1 MPQEKLM
8 TDSTS
13 SVPGPHSASPRRKRS
28 GVVVPHRP
36 NSFQRLI
43 GWFVW
48 LLVRFV
54 ALTTRFEF
62 TPGSGKPGDVPS
74 PVIFCLWHN
83 RLALCVPI
91 YDKYLRRRKHGA
103 PGIAALVSASKDGAF
118 LTGIFNTLGV
128 EVVRGSSS
136 RRGAQALLEL
146 STKGEAGWDLAITPD
161 GPRGPCYCVHEGI
174 ISLAQV
180 TGLPIQVAGIEITS
194 KLSLKSWD
202 RFQIPLPFGKC
213 RLTLGELIR
222 VPAEASPEDRAG
234 FRSRLEEG
242 MKRLTVD

>member
-1 MPQEKLM
+1 MP
-8 TDSTS
+8 DSTS
-13 SVPGPHSASPRRKRS
+13 SSPSPQSASTRRRRS

-36 NSFQRLI
+36 NAFQRLT
-43 GWFVW
+43 GWCVW

-62 TPGSGKPGDVPS
+62 TASSSKPADVPS
-74 PVIFCLWHN
+74 PIIFCLWHN

-91 YDKYLRRRKHGA
+91 YDKYLRNRRSGA

-161 GPRGPCYCVHEGI
+161 GPRGPCYHVHEGI

-194 KLSLKSWD
+194 KLTVKSWD
-202 RFQIPLPFGKC
+202 RFQVPLPFGKC
-213 RLTLGELIR
+213 RLTLGELIP
-222 VPAEASPEDRAG
+222 VPANASPEDRAG
-234 FRSRLEEG
+234 FRARLEEG
-242 MKRLTVD
+242 MKRLNVD

>member
-1 MPQEKLM
+1 MA
-8 TDSTS
+8 DSTS
-13 SVPGPHSASPRRKRS
+13 PTSTPQSASPRRKRS

-36 NSFQRLI
+36 NLVQRLA
-43 GWFVW
+43 GWCVW
-48 LLVRFV
+48 LLVRLI
-54 ALTTRFEF
+54 ALTTRFELSAR
-62 TPGSGKPGDVPS
+62 SGNPADVPS

-91 YDKYLRRRKHGA
+91 YDEYLRSRKPGA

-118 LTGIFNTLGV
+118 LTGILNALGV

-161 GPRGPCYCVHEGI
+161 GPRGPCYQVQEGI

-180 TGLPIQVAGIEITS
+180 TGLPIQVAGIEIIS
-194 KLSLKSWD
+194 KFSVKSWD
-202 RFQIPLPFGKC
+202 RFQVPLPFGKC
-213 RLTLGELIR
+213 RLTFGELIR
-222 VPAEASPEDRAG
+222 VPADASPEERAG
-234 FRSRLEEG
+234 IRARLEEG
-242 MKRLTVD
+242 MKRVNVD